1 MFIESI
7 LLLAKLV
14 GYIMRHKGKTKT
26 AEALKEAFWKLYSE
40 KDIDKIKICEITD
53 VAGFNRGVFYSYY
66 KNIYEIYN
74 IIERDTMQKIKEL
87 SMLMQSFIMDS
98 SSSDK
103 LALIIDIYNKHEKY
117 LKVLFTK
124 DDNPRF
130 MVRMKKMLKENL
142 LNEYKKKNSVVH
154 KTTGYYIEFYVS
166 GMLSLLIYWCINSE
180 KLSIDEFAELL
191 KTLVKTEPVNMLKQI
206 YGRN

>member
-1 MFIESI
+1 
-7 LLLAKLV
+7 
-14 GYIMRHKGKTKT
+14 MRHKGKTKT

-40 KDIDKIKICEITD
+40 KDIDKIKISEITD
-53 VAGFNRGVFYSYY
+53 AAGFNRGVFYSYY

-74 IIERDTMQKIKEL
+74 IIER
-87 SMLMQSFIMDS
+87 IMDS